1 MKVLKILF
9 LLVVVNICIQSS
21 IYAQALGYKNNRIAC
36 SADGNNQPDLE
47 YTGTYNTADPDDWGA
62 TPMSLAILAKAKLQD
77 KLVHFSYNNFMPSPA
92 HSTEKNYMK
101 VNAEDA
107 ANRFKYDL
115 DVFFDVGT
123 HKTEAIASLKT
134 ELQKSTAADPLYF
147 IHMGPSEFFYQAVKA
162 VIDDGGIESLS
173 HVYVISHS
181 NYNDN
186 HLRRPTEHTMTQ
198 CIELSGNRLNYKLIK
213 DQNTCDIGYQG
224 LCSNQNAYPWRN
236 FKDHRDPNMVWLYE
250 RMQDHKHG
258 KYDVSDAGM
267 VYYLLKNNENASPSA
282 LDDFFGYGI
291 LLPGDELTEA
301 IDITKESV
309 TIFPQRRYQLS
320 FSTVPEEP
328 WDDFMS
334 WTTSNAEVAY
344 VSPAGKLVGVTP
356 GTATISVRAGI
367 DEIID
372 QIEVKVVSVSKCET
386 CSEDC
391 DLVEK
396 DGLLVFEAERFDLK
410 GSWQVVS
417 GDNYASGGKYITYM
431 GANSYNSQNLANEIS
446 YTFTINNPGR
456 YTVKW
461 FMRQPDEAEGDLS
474 NDIWIY
480 IDGDLGYSGS
490 DKLTSYQKFVG
501 RSKTVFTMN
510 GQLDINHS
518 SSSLVA
524 DFAAAGDY
532 TLKVCGRSENIQ
544 IDKFVF
550 YKGLSADDAEFKAS
564 DVTETTTC
572 MDDVISGTVEDTSI
586 GKGIKARTLKVYP
599 NPVKGE
605 FNIEARKTGVLKI
618 ISMDGRI
625 IQANEV
631 NIGTNTI
638 VINQLKP
645 GNYIVHLKDLDGS
658 DRAVI
663 TIRN

>member
-198 CIELSGNRLNYKLIK
+198 CIERSGNRLNYKLIK

-236 FKDHRDPNMVWLYE
+236 FKAHRDLNMVWLYE

-267 VYYLLKNNENASPSA
+267 VYYLLKNN
-282 LDDFFGYGI
+282 
-291 LLPGDELTEA
+291 
-301 IDITKESV
+301 
-309 TIFPQRRYQLS
+309 
-320 FSTVPEEP
+320 
-328 WDDFMS
+328 
-334 WTTSNAEVAY
+334 
-344 VSPAGKLVGVTP
+344 
-356 GTATISVRAGI
+356 
-367 DEIID
+367 
-372 QIEVKVVSVSKCET
+372 
-386 CSEDC
+386 
-391 DLVEK
+391 
-396 DGLLVFEAERFDLK
+396 
-410 GSWQVVS
+410 
-417 GDNYASGGKYITYM
+417 
-431 GANSYNSQNLANEIS
+431 
-446 YTFTINNPGR
+446 
-456 YTVKW
+456 
-461 FMRQPDEAEGDLS
+461 
-474 NDIWIY
+474 
-480 IDGDLGYSGS
+480 
-490 DKLTSYQKFVG
+490 
-501 RSKTVFTMN
+501 
-510 GQLDINHS
+510 
-518 SSSLVA
+518 
-524 DFAAAGDY
+524 
-532 TLKVCGRSENIQ
+532 
-544 IDKFVF
+544 
-550 YKGLSADDAEFKAS
+550 
-564 DVTETTTC
+564 
-572 MDDVISGTVEDTSI
+572 
-586 GKGIKARTLKVYP
+586 
-599 NPVKGE
+599 
-605 FNIEARKTGVLKI
+605 
-618 ISMDGRI
+618 
-625 IQANEV
+625 
-631 NIGTNTI
+631 
-638 VINQLKP
+638 
-645 GNYIVHLKDLDGS
+645 
-658 DRAVI
+658 
-663 TIRN
+663 

>member
-1 MKVLKILF
+1 M
-9 LLVVVNICIQSS
+9 
-21 IYAQALGYKNNRIAC
+21 
-36 SADGNNQPDLE
+36 
-47 YTGTYNTADPDDWGA
+47 
-62 TPMSLAILAKAKLQD
+62 
-77 KLVHFSYNNFMPSPA
+77 
-92 HSTEKNYMK
+92 
-101 VNAEDA
+101 
-107 ANRFKYDL
+107 
-115 DVFFDVGT
+115 
-123 HKTEAIASLKT
+123 
-134 ELQKSTAADPLYF
+134 
-147 IHMGPSEFFYQAVKA
+147 
-162 VIDDGGIESLS
+162 
-173 HVYVISHS
+173 
-181 NYNDN
+181 
-186 HLRRPTEHTMTQ
+186 
-198 CIELSGNRLNYKLIK
+198 
-213 DQNTCDIGYQG
+213 
-224 LCSNQNAYPWRN
+224 
-236 FKDHRDPNMVWLYE
+236 
-250 RMQDHKHG
+250 
-258 KYDVSDAGM
+258 
-267 VYYLLKNNENASPSA
+267 
-282 LDDFFGYGI
+282 
-291 LLPGDELTEA
+291 PGDELTEA

-417 GDNYASGGKYITYM
+417 GDNYASGGKYITYT

-524 DFAAAGDY
+524 DFAATGDY

-550 YKGLSADDAEFKAS
+550 YKGLSADEAEFKAS

-625 IQANEV
+625 IQANKV

-638 VINQLKP
+638 FLNQLKP
-645 GNYIVHLKDLDGS
+645 GNYIAHLKDLEGS
-658 DRAVI
+658 SRTVI
-663 TIRN
+663 SVRN